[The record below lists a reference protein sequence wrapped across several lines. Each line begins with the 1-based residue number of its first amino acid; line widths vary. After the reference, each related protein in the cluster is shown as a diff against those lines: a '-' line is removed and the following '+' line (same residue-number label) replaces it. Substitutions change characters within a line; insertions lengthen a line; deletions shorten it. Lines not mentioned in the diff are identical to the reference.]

1 MARSPW
7 KIYNVPLA
15 GIVVEEILAYLG
27 GHSSELLYVALF
39 VILVSCG
46 VGIPLPEDI
55 PLITAGFLAYSGNM
69 ELPWAI
75 GVSMVAILI
84 GDSLIYFVGYHW
96 GLSILNRPL
105 MRKLLPEARLDRVRR
120 YFNRFGDRTI
130 FFARFI
136 VGLRAA
142 TFWAAGTLKVSYG
155 KFLLFDFLASLLSVP
170 AFVLLGW
177 YFGDDIERAMHVLD
191 RIELV
196 LLVLGVGAIALFIY
210 WEIKRR
216 RSGEDTNT

>member
-1 MARSPW
+1 M
-7 KIYNVPLA
+7 
-15 GIVVEEILAYLG
+15 EEILAYLS
-27 GHSSELLYVALF
+27 GHSSILLYVALF

-55 PLITAGFLAYSGNM
+55 PLITAGFLAYNGTL
-69 ELPWAI
+69 ELGWAI
-75 GVSMVAILI
+75 GVSMVAILL
-84 GDSLIYFVGYHW
+84 GDTIIYYIGYHW

-105 MRKLLPEARLDRVRR
+105 MRRLLPESRLERVRR

-142 TFWAAGTLKVSYG
+142 TFWAAGTLKVRYA
-155 KFLLFDFLASLLSVP
+155 KFLLFDFLAALISVP

-177 YFGDDIERAMHVLD
+177 YFGDDIERAMHLLD
-191 RIELV
+191 RIELI
-196 LLVLGVGAIALFIY
+196 LLVLAAGAIALFIF

-216 RSGEDTNT
+216 RSADDTNG